1 MLDKLKEFCENTE
14 IADLEERVKLNWI
27 NKKKHGK
34 KIKMQAIELQ
44 NKTQSKRVAP
54 WVEQST
60 KNTTKALD
68 IMVENS
74 RVKIMNTTIN
84 K

>member
-34 KIKMQAIELQ
+34 KIKMQAIEL
-44 NKTQSKRVAP
+44 
-54 WVEQST
+54 
-60 KNTTKALD
+60 
-68 IMVENS
+68 
-74 RVKIMNTTIN
+74 
-84 K
+84 